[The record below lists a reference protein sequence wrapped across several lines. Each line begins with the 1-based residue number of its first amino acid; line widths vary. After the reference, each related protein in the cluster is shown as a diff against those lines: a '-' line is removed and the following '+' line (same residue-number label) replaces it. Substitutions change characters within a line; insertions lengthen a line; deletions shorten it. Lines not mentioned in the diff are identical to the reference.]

1 MRTCIKHFF
10 QVVHG
15 NSCFCIAQAKKELA
29 TEGTKRKLEE
39 ISVEEPLP
47 KLDICST
54 CKYEFDHNQNDGG
67 EQDDPCE
74 HQPGEHPG
82 EFARIVISFD
92 IES

>member
-1 MRTCIKHFF
+1 
-10 QVVHG
+10 
-15 NSCFCIAQAKKELA
+15 
-29 TEGTKRKLEE
+29 
-39 ISVEEPLP
+39 LP

-82 EFARIVISFD
+82 EFARIIISFD